1 MHQWWAESYISS
13 RGLEENYCRNPDG
26 SEAPWCFTSVPA
38 MRTALCLQIKRCADD
53 IEAEGIS
60 LLLHFN
66 MNPAN
71 RLLLA
76 LMNKD
81 DLTMHRLY
89 EYSYEDVQGC
99 NINVM
104 KTPPARAPNPWN
116 IWRVARNCFF
126 FSFSLF
132 EHLTI
137 DEDRIISPPMQI
149 YLKKKKKNSKETILD
164 AYIILLWNK
173 TTKLFLKKPKLLGAG
188 LLFTLV
194 FSSLSTDLQWD

>member
-149 YLKKKKKNSKETILD
+149 YFKKKQNSKETILD

>member
-149 YLKKKKKNSKETILD
+149 YLKKKNSKETILD

>member
-149 YLKKKKKNSKETILD
+149 YLKKKQNSKETILD

>member
-104 KTPPARAPNPWN
+104 KTPPVRAPNPWN

-149 YLKKKKKNSKETILD
+149 YLKKKKTAKRQFWMLTLFYSETKQRNYFSKSQN
-164 AYIILLWNK
+164 Y
-173 TTKLFLKKPKLLGAG
+173 
-188 LLFTLV
+188 
-194 FSSLSTDLQWD
+194 

>member
-116 IWRVARNCFF
+116 IWRVARNFFF

-149 YLKKKKKNSKETILD
+149 YFKKKKKTAKRQFWMLTLFYSETKQRNYFSKSQN
-164 AYIILLWNK
+164 Y
-173 TTKLFLKKPKLLGAG
+173 
-188 LLFTLV
+188 
-194 FSSLSTDLQWD
+194 

>member
-1 MHQWWAESYISS
+1 MSS

-81 DLTMHRLY
+81 DLTMQWLY

-104 KTPPARAPNPWN
+104 KTPPARAPKPWN
-116 IWRVARNCFF
+116 IWRVARNRFF
-126 FSFSLF
+126 FSFSQF

-149 YLKKKKKNSKETILD
+149 NFFFFKSSKEKILD

-173 TTKLFLKKPKLLGAG
+173 TMKLFLKKQKLLGAG

-194 FSSLSTDLQWD
+194 FSSLSTDLQWN

>member
-66 MNPAN
+66 VNPAN

-149 YLKKKKKNSKETILD
+149 YFKKNKNSKETILD

>member
-149 YLKKKKKNSKETILD
+149 YFKKKTNSKETILD

>member
-149 YLKKKKKNSKETILD
+149 YLKKKKNSKETILD

>member
-149 YLKKKKKNSKETILD
+149 YFKKKKKTAKRQFWMLTLFYSETKQRNYFSKSQN
-164 AYIILLWNK
+164 Y
-173 TTKLFLKKPKLLGAG
+173 
-188 LLFTLV
+188 
-194 FSSLSTDLQWD
+194 

>member
-104 KTPPARAPNPWN
+104 
-116 IWRVARNCFF
+116 
-126 FSFSLF
+126 
-132 EHLTI
+132 
-137 DEDRIISPPMQI
+137 IISPPMQI
-149 YLKKKKKNSKETILD
+149 YLKKKKNSKETILD

>member
-81 DLTMHRLY
+81 DLMMHRLY

-149 YLKKKKKNSKETILD
+149 YLKKKNSKETILD